1 MSAPDAA
8 AMILWVG
15 ATLYAVFGG
24 ADFGAGIWDL
34 LARGEQ
40 GPRARALL
48 ERSLT
53 PVWEA
58 NHVWLIFCLVVLWTA
73 FPEAFGA
80 IMSTLFIP
88 LFIAALGIVLRGAG
102 FAFRHAITAPRAGRR
117 LGLVF
122 SLSSLLTPLAM
133 GTVVGAIACG
143 RVPADGSGDLVSSW
157 LAPAPLAIGV
167 LFVATSAYLAAVFLT
182 YDAGLGETAGG
193 GVSGDPVP
201 GGNAPGGGVSGH
213 GVPGGR
219 SASDQAPGGEREMVG
234 YFARRAL
241 AAAVV
246 AGGAAGLGLIAL
258 EADAIYLFDRL
269 FGPALP
275 LVLVSAVSGSAAI
288 AILATGA
295 IRGAHGRVA
304 VRPLAVLAVVG
315 LIWAWAI
322 AQRPYLL
329 PTDLT
334 IADAAAP
341 GATLT
346 AVFIVFAFA
355 VVLVLPALA
364 LLYTLTQRQQLGE

>member
-1 MSAPDAA
+1 MAAASGALIPLPSSRRGAPRPAQDRPGRRTRRPGRSCAGRGAPRRLEGSGMSAPDAA

-143 RVPADGSGDLVSSW
+143 L
-157 LAPAPLAIGV
+157 
-167 LFVATSAYLAAVFLT
+167 
-182 YDAGLGETAGG
+182 
-193 GVSGDPVP
+193 
-201 GGNAPGGGVSGH
+201 
-213 GVPGGR
+213 
-219 SASDQAPGGEREMVG
+219 
-234 YFARRAL
+234 
-241 AAAVV
+241 
-246 AGGAAGLGLIAL
+246 
-258 EADAIYLFDRL
+258 
-269 FGPALP
+269 
-275 LVLVSAVSGSAAI
+275 
-288 AILATGA
+288 
-295 IRGAHGRVA
+295 
-304 VRPLAVLAVVG
+304 
-315 LIWAWAI
+315 
-322 AQRPYLL
+322 
-329 PTDLT
+329 
-334 IADAAAP
+334 
-341 GATLT
+341 
-346 AVFIVFAFA
+346 
-355 VVLVLPALA
+355 
-364 LLYTLTQRQQLGE
+364 